1 MREQLEA
8 LKIQALSELDSADSV
23 ETLEEVRVQTLGK
36 KGALT
41 KTLRGLGK
49 VSAEERPK
57 LGVLANQIKGEFNQ
71 ALEARRNTLKQMA
84 MEARLTTEQ
93 IDVTLPGREQAT
105 GSIHPMTRA
114 LEEITTIFTHMG
126 FPPATG
132 PEVEDDWYNF
142 GALNIPD
149 DHPAREMHDTFYL
162 PPAHDGGTRLLR
174 THTSSVQVHFM
185 EERQP
190 PIRMIAP
197 GKVFRCDSD
206 ITHTPM
212 FHQVEGILV
221 DEAVN
226 FGQLK
231 GVLSTFLVKFF
242 DKELPVRFRPSFF
255 PFTEPSAE
263 ADMGCLFCSQ
273 KGCRICKNT
282 GWIEILGCGMIHPNV
297 LQNVKIDPEK
307 YSGFAF
313 GVGVERLAMLKYNIN
328 DLRTFFE
335 NDMRFLKKHA
345 TAGGGE

>member
-1 MREQLEA
+1 MRKQLET
-8 LKIQALSELDSADSV
+8 LKIEALSQV
-23 ETLEEVRVQTLGK
+23 ENATSMDELEEVRIRTLGK

-41 KTLRGLGK
+41 QILRGLGQ
-49 VSAEERPK
+49 VSAEERPG
-57 LGVLANQIKGEFNQ
+57 LGVLANEIKDSFNQ
-71 ALEARRNTLKQMA
+71 AWEARRDQLKKA
-84 MEARLTTEQ
+84 ALETRLAAERW
-93 IDVTLPGREQAT
+93 DVTLPGRERPV
-105 GSIHPMTRA
+105 GSIHPITRT
-114 LEEITTIFTHMG
+114 LEEIIALFTPMG
-126 FPPATG
+126 FPPASG

-162 PPAHDGGTRLLR
+162 PNAADGGTRLLR

-185 EERQP
+185 ENRQP

-221 DEAVN
+221 DEGVH

-231 GVLSTFLVKFF
+231 GVLSTFLVHFF
-242 DKELPVRFRPSFF
+242 ERELPVRFRPSFF

-263 ADMGCLFCSQ
+263 ADMGCLFCQ
-273 KGCRICKNT
+273 GKGCRICKQT

-297 LQNVKIDPEK
+297 LTNVRIDPER
-307 YSGFAF
+307 YAGFAF
-313 GVGVERLAMLKYNIN
+313 GMGVERLAMLKYGIG

-335 NDMRFLKKHA
+335 NDVRFLRQHA
-345 TAGGGE
+345 TPGRV

>member
-1 MREQLEA
+1 MRDQLEA
-8 LKIQALSELDSADSV
+8 LKTEALSQLDSTNSID
-23 ETLEEVRVQTLGK
+23 ELEEVRVRTLGK

-41 KTLRGLGK
+41 GILRGLGK
-49 VSAEERPK
+49 VSPEERPK
-57 LGVLANQIKGEFNQ
+57 LGVLANEIKAAFNQ
-71 ALEARRNTLKQMA
+71 ALEERKLILKKSALDAQ
-84 MEARLTTEQ
+84 LTQER
-93 IDVTLPGREQAT
+93 IDITLPGRERPI
-105 GSIHPMTRA
+105 GSLHPISRA
-114 LEEITTIFTHMG
+114 LNEMVAIFTHMG

-142 GALNIPD
+142 GALNIPA

-162 PPAHDGGTRLLR
+162 PPAHDGGKRVLR

-185 EERQP
+185 ESRKP

-221 DEAVN
+221 DEGVN

-231 GVLSTFLVKFF
+231 GLIETFLVRFF
-242 DKELPVRFRPSFF
+242 ERELPVRFRPSFF

-263 ADMGCLFCSQ
+263 ADMGCLFCNS

-297 LQNVKIDPEK
+297 LQNVNIDKEI

-313 GVGVERLAMLKYNIN
+313 GMGVERLAMLKYGIG

-335 NDMRFLKKHA
+335 NDVRFLQQHA
-345 TAGGGE
+345 TVGGE

>member
-8 LKIQALSELDSADSV
+8 LKVESLTKLSAASSV
-23 ETLEEVRVQTLGK
+23 EELEAVRVQTLGK
-36 KGALT
+36 KGDLT
-41 KTLRGLGK
+41 KILRGLGK
-49 VSAEERPK
+49 VDPKERPK
-57 LGVLANQIKGEFNQ
+57 LGVLANEIKVEFNQ
-71 ALEARRNTLKQMA
+71 ALEAQQSVLKKSA
-84 MEARLTTEQ
+84 MEARLKEEQ
-93 IDVTLPGREQAT
+93 IDITLPGRSPAI
-105 GSIHPMTRA
+105 GSIHPISRA
-114 LEEITTIFTHMG
+114 LDELTTIFTHMG

-132 PEVEDDWYNF
+132 PEVENDWYNF
-142 GALNIPD
+142 GALNIPA

-162 PPAHDGGTRLLR
+162 PPAHDGGKRVLR

-185 EERQP
+185 ENRQP

-212 FHQVEGILV
+212 FHQIEGVLV
-221 DEAVN
+221 DEGVN

-231 GVLSTFLVKFF
+231 GLIETFLHRFF
-242 DKELPVRFRPSFF
+242 ERELPVRFRPSFF

-263 ADMGCLFCSQ
+263 ADMGCIFCDA

-297 LQNVKIDPEK
+297 LKNVDIDTEK

-313 GVGVERLAMLKYNIN
+313 GMGVERLAMLKYGIN

-335 NDMRFLKKHA
+335 NDLRFLQRHA
-345 TAGGGE
+345 TVGGE